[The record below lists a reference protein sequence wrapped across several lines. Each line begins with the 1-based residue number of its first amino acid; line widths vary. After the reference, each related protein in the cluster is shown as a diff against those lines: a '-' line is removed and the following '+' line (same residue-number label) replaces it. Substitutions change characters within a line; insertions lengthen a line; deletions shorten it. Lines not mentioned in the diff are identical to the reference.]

1 MAKRELRASLIVLAL
16 ASMPNIAWAQTAT
29 PVEEEA
35 KAPTAVDDIIVTA
48 RRRAERLQDVPQ
60 AILAFSPAQI
70 DRANVTQITDLVRI
84 APGLIFQPSAV
95 SNKALSLT
103 LRSQRQN
110 LPNITFDPSVVV
122 YFNEVPNMRMLGGN
136 TALYDLSS
144 VQVLKGPQGTLFGR
158 NSTGGALLITPQAP
172 TDELGGYVKAGVG
185 NYASWEVEGALNIP
199 INEQIQVRVSGRH
212 SQHDGYMPV
221 VGQNYSVDDDKTDAY
236 RISLKFQPT
245 EGVTNTTVFDAVQ
258 QTGAG
263 TAYRLVGCFPGGPS
277 NSAAFQLCSELPKL
291 DGQAWNATT
300 SNVDRKGV
308 NIKAYQLSNI
318 TTAEV
323 GDVTLKNIFGYRDLD
338 SFVTFDIDG
347 SSKNVLFATDR
358 IKMHQVS
365 NEIQLIGKAFNNNL
379 SYQIGG
385 FFFEEQGNE
394 LQLTPTLG
402 TTSASDFDVINRSY
416 SIFGQLTY
424 KIPGLDGLS
433 VTAGLRQTWD
443 RRQMTNRGKN
453 ILGIYTGPD
462 LSNLGSL
469 AVTCRLQAGPLT
481 TQGVLN
487 PCEKTVGV
495 SFSKLTYNLSVD
507 YKISNNVLVYIA
519 SRKGYRAGG
528 FFNAPRAPIEFL
540 PYNPELI
547 TDYEL
552 GLKAD
557 YRIGNVRGR
566 TNVAIYT
573 GDFTGA
579 QRNTSTQE
587 VVADPTTG
595 QQLFVTRSVI
605 YNAQSAR
612 VRGIEIEQMWKPF
625 DLLEFNLSYAFS
637 DSRYKTFTVAL
648 PNGTVQDFTKSP
660 FAGAPRHTISGNVRV
675 QVPVEESVGRIF
687 AQVSG
692 SYISRSVTADG
703 TPSFNPNP
711 TADIVGGTSDG
722 TQPLT
727 VRKNAVIDAY
737 HTFDARLDWEKVAG
751 TNLDLSV
758 WVRNLTDEHY
768 YTGGQ
773 YVQALGFWV
782 RNTGTPRTVGVQAK
796 YSF

>member
-1 MAKRELRASLIVLAL
+1 MAKRELHASLIVLAL
-16 ASMPNIAWAQTAT
+16 ASMNSVAHAQEAAPAEAEARTAG
-29 PVEEEA
+29 
-35 KAPTAVDDIIVTA
+35 AVDDIIVTA
-48 RRRAERLQDVPQ
+48 RRREERLQDVPQ
-60 AILAFSPAQI
+60 AILAFSPAQLE
-70 DRANVTQITDLVRI
+70 RANIAQIADLVRI
-84 APGLIFQPSAV
+84 APGLVFQPTALS
-95 SNKALSLT
+95 SKALTLT

-144 VQVLKGPQGTLFGR
+144 IQVLKGPQGTLFGR

-199 INEQIQVRVSGRH
+199 INEQIQVRLSGRH

-221 VGQNYSVDDDKTDAY
+221 VGRNYSVDDDKTDAY
-236 RISLKFQPT
+236 RISVKFQPT

-258 QTGAG
+258 QRGAG
-263 TAYRLVGCFPGGPS
+263 TAFRLAGCFPGGPA
-277 NSAAFQLCSELPKL
+277 NGAAFQLCSELPKL
-291 DGQAWNATT
+291 AGQPWNATT
-300 SNVDRKGV
+300 SDVDRKGI

-323 GDVTLKNIFGYRDLD
+323 GSVTLKNIFGYRDLD

-347 SSKNVLFATDR
+347 TPKNVLFATDK

-365 NEIQLIGKAFNNNL
+365 NEIQLIGKAFDNALN
-379 SYQIGG
+379 YQIGG
-385 FFFEEQGNE
+385 FFFEEQGDE

-402 TTSASDFDVINRSY
+402 STSASDLSVINRSY
-416 SIFGQLTY
+416 SVFGQLTY
-424 KIPGLDGLS
+424 KIPGLEGLS

-453 ILGIYTGPD
+453 ILAIYTGPD
-462 LSNLGSL
+462 LSNVGS
-469 AVTCRLQAGPLT
+469 ATVTCRLQAGPLT
-481 TQGVLN
+481 SSGALN
-487 PCEKTVGV
+487 PCEKTVAA

-507 YKISNNVLVYIA
+507 YKINNQVLVYLA

-540 PYNPELI
+540 PYAPELI

-557 YRIGNVRGR
+557 YRIGSVRGR
-566 TNVAIYT
+566 TNIALYT
-573 GDFTGA
+573 GDFKGA

-587 VVADPTTG
+587 QIIDPTTG
-595 QQLFVTRSVI
+595 QQIFVTRSVI
-605 YNAQSAR
+605 LNVESAR
-612 VRGIEIEQMWKPF
+612 VRGVEVEQMWRPF
-625 DLLEFNLSYAFS
+625 DLLELNASYAFS
-637 DSRYKTFTVAL
+637 DAKYKRFVVTS
-648 PNGTVQDFTKSP
+648 PSGTVQDFTNAP
-660 FAGAPRHTISGNVRV
+660 FAGAPRHTLSGSARLQIPVDESAGRV
-675 QVPVEESVGRIF
+675 F
-687 AQVSG
+687 AQISG
-692 SYISRSVTADG
+692 SYVSSSVGADGTSSYNPTLIADTVGATADG
-703 TPSFNPNP
+703 TPALS
-711 TADIVGGTSDG
+711 
-722 TQPLT
+722 
-727 VRKNAVIDAY
+727 VRKNAIIDAY

-751 TNLDLSV
+751 TSLDLSF
-758 WVRNLTDEHY
+758 WIRNLTDEHY
-768 YTGGQ
+768 FVGGQ
-773 YVQALGFWV
+773 YVQPLGFWV
-782 RNTGTPRTVGVQAK
+782 RNPGTPRTFGFQAR